1 MVKAIRV
8 HELGGPEVR
17 KWEDVEIGEPKDGEI
32 KVKNKAIG
40 LNFCD
45 TYFRNGF
52 FKASAFP
59 FTPAVLE
66 TGMEAVGMV
75 TAVGPGV
82 TGRMAGDLVAYAGYP
97 MGAYAEDS
105 WWSGSLLCQWANALG
120 ATVIGTV
127 STKEK
132 AAQAKEDG
140 CHHVIL
146 YKEEDFVAL
155 VNEIT
160 SGKGVEV
167 VYDSVGKD
175 TFEGSLKCLKLCG
188 HMMSFGSSSGAPDPV
203 PLSSALLLKS
213 LSLTSPNM
221 IYYTITRDELLQTA
235 SEVFTNVAAGVLRV
249 RVNHTYPLSQA
260 AQAHTDLESRKTSGS
275 VVLIPDGS

>member
-1 MVKAIRV
+1 MRTWWLDNRIVFDKKVFKIRV
-8 HELGGPEVR
+8 HAQYTVGRGSDTTVEPGQTVLIHAANGGV
-17 KWEDVEIGEPKDGEI
+17 
-32 KVKNKAIG
+32 G
-40 LNFCD
+40 LF
-45 TYFRNGF
+45 YANGQM
-52 FKASAFP
+52 P
-59 FTPAVLE
+59 
-66 TGMEAVGMV
+66 
-75 TAVGPGV
+75 
-82 TGRMAGDLVAYAGYP
+82 LVP
-97 MGAYAEDS
+97 R
-105 WWSGSLLCQWANALG
+105 
-120 ATVIGTV
+120 
-127 STKEK
+127 
-132 AAQAKEDG
+132 
-140 CHHVIL
+140 
-146 YKEEDFVAL
+146 EEDFVAL

-235 SEVFTNVAAGVLRV
+235 SEVFINVAAGVLRV

-275 VVLIPDGS
+275 VVLIPDGSQVVIRRGHISSMLYHGASKTN

>member
-8 HELGGPEVR
+8 HELGGPEVL
-17 KWEDVEIGEPKDGEI
+17 KWEDEEIGEPKDGEI

-59 FTPAVLE
+59 FTP
-66 TGMEAVGMV
+66 GMEAVGMV

-175 TFEGSLKCLKLCG
+175 TFE
-188 HMMSFGSSSGAPDPV
+188 SSGAPDPV
-203 PLSSALLLKS
+203 PLSSALLVKS

-221 IYYTITRDELLQTA
+221 IHYTSTRDELLQTA
-235 SEVFTNVAAGVLRV
+235 LEVFTNVAAGVLRV